1 MFRNSTVHRCHR
13 TERKIICRKSFMILL
28 QQEKGRITALDYF
41 LLQSY
46 DMSDRPNIE
55 YCKQDLIG
63 PDLQKQGTLCMCCL
77 LTVDYGSIGTQLYW
91 YIEEATARK
100 ILMMNL

>member
-1 MFRNSTVHRCHR
+1 M
-13 TERKIICRKSFMILL
+13 L
-28 QQEKGRITALDYF
+28 QQEKARITALDDF

-63 PDLQKQGTLCMCCL
+63 PDLQK
-77 LTVDYGSIGTQLYW
+77 
-91 YIEEATARK
+91 
-100 ILMMNL
+100 